1 MTVCSFIMKIISE
14 FEINN
19 MILPP
24 ESIMPNNEVHFFSIS
39 IEARET
45 VENKAQ
51 TEAVKEDTK
60 ISAEISTEKC
70 LTEANPL
77 HPALYQEDVFSRT
90 LLLLS
95 TAQLMQ
101 EKYPLPVQ
109 YSNGMSFEYRYARV
123 VPL

>member
-1 MTVCSFIMKIISE
+1 MK
-14 FEINN
+14 
-19 MILPP
+19 
-24 ESIMPNNEVHFFSIS
+24 
-39 IEARET
+39 ARET
-45 VENKAQ
+45 VENKTQ

-70 LTEANPL
+70 LTEVNPL